1 MPLGSAT
8 GILSTKR
15 SLQGKEGTGVL
26 NAYAR
31 AGLAGGL
38 VQVAAVLRLSP
49 PCCRRQGGGGAGP
62 RLRLVPTQGLLGARL
77 L

>member
-1 MPLGSAT
+1 MPPGSAA
-8 GILSTKR
+8 GILSTRR

-26 NAYAR
+26 NAYAG
-31 AGLAGGL
+31 AGSSRCC
-38 VQVAAVLRLSP
+38 VAAVA

-62 RLRLVPTQGLLGARL
+62 RVRLVPTQGLLGARL